1 MSGEILARYRRYW
14 VAFSTILVK
23 EILRFSRIWVQTVLP
38 SAITTALYFVIF
50 GRLIGERI
58 GTMDGFDY
66 LDFIVPGLVLMAV
79 ITNSYANVV
88 SSFYSSK
95 FSRYLEE
102 FLVAPV
108 PNWVILGGF
117 VAGGVARGLVVG
129 VAVTLVSL
137 FFTDIRV
144 HSYGVTFL
152 VFTLTAVLFALG
164 GFINAVYANSFD
176 DISIVPTFVL
186 TPLTYLGG
194 VFYSIEL
201 LPVLWQNLSL
211 ANPVLYMVNAFRYG
225 LLGVSD
231 IPLSVA
237 FTIIL
242 AFIAVLTLFSLRL
255 LRRGVGIKT

>member
-1 MSGEILARYRRYW
+1 MNRWYRYW
-14 VAFSTILVK
+14 IAFRTILVK

-38 SAITTALYFVIF
+38 SAITTALYFLIF

-58 GTMDGFDY
+58 GSMDGFAY

-79 ITNSYANVV
+79 ITNAYSNVV

-95 FSRYLEE
+95 FSRYVEE

-108 PNWVILGGF
+108 PNWVILAGF

-129 VAVTLVSL
+129 AAVTLVAL
-137 FFTDIRV
+137 FFSDLQV
-144 HSYGVTFL
+144 HSYGITLL

-194 VFYSIEL
+194 VFYSIDL
-201 LPVLWQNLSL
+201 LPPLWQNLSL

-231 IPLSVA
+231 IPLATA
-237 FTIIL
+237 FSIIL
-242 AFIAVLTLFSLRL
+242 AFIALLAFYSLRL